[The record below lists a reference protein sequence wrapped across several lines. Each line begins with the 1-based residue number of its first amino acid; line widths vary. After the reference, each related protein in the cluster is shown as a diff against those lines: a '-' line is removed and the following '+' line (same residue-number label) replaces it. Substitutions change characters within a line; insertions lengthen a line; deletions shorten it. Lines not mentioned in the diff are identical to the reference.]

1 MSDISNLSDTIIP
14 KSDQLNADQ
23 LLGGPME
30 ILITGVSRG
39 TDEKQ
44 PIFIDYQGGE
54 GRPWKPCLT
63 VRKVLIAAW
72 GANGAS
78 WVGKSAVLFNDSSVS
93 YGGIQVGGIRVSH
106 LSDIKSDMTVTVTE
120 KRGKK
125 TKITIKKLAT
135 YDPLPIL
142 RESAALGAD
151 ALRSMWAQ
159 IPAEYRASRW
169 PGGCPIELK
178 EAARNADAAKKLTEV
193 L

>member
-23 LLGGPME
+23 LLSGPME

-63 VRKVLIAAW
+63 VRKILIAAW
-72 GANGAS
+72 GANGAA
-78 WVGKSAVLFNDSSVS
+78 WVGKSAVLFNDTSVS
-93 YGGIQVGGIRVSH
+93 YGGVQVGGIRVSH

-125 TKITIKKLAT
+125 TKISIKKLAA
-135 YDPLPIL
+135 YDPLPAL
-142 RESAALGAD
+142 RESAALGTE
-151 ALRSMWAQ
+151 ALKAAWVQ
-159 IPAEYRASRW
+159 IPAEYRANRW
-169 PGGCPIELK
+169 PDGCPAELK
-178 EAARNADAAKKLTEV
+178 EAARNADAAKN
-193 L
+193 